1 MKDKE
6 KNQEF
11 ENLKKEFERV
21 EKENYKLRK
30 ENKSMND
37 SLEQLNQE
45 KRILLHKLTK
55 EIKVRIEFESELLL
69 LHKEAE
75 ELPS

>member
-1 MKDKE
+1 MKEKE

-21 EKENYKLRK
+21 SKENYKLRK
-30 ENKSMND
+30 ENKSVSD
-37 SLEQLNQE
+37 AVEQLSQE

-55 EIKVRIEFESELLL
+55 EIKSNRV
-69 LHKEAE
+69 
-75 ELPS
+75 